1 MQYSFILR
9 KLKINNAGCMVNQRE
24 LTEEGLEKNFATNAL
39 GKEKVCSSTVVLSTV
54 CMCIQF
60 GFVLVFFDRYIH
72 PDYGIASCSKEG

>member
-39 GKEKVCSSTVVLSTV
+39 GKEKVCSSHGCFERIHCVYVYTVWICS
-54 CMCIQF
+54 C
-60 GFVLVFFDRYIH
+60 VF
-72 PDYGIASCSKEG
+72 